1 MGLINDLPAWI
12 QEIRDRAD
20 KATEGPWTAEDANP
34 HKPHKRFA
42 FYIPEIMSAPS
53 MPQYDGLTTED
64 AEFIAHSRTDVPRL
78 VELVGEMAEALEAA
92 LEHLSLGQYVAS
104 PGKCRVCGGYVH
116 TKCLTVCEQCAAR
129 MVREVL
135 TKYHGEVENA

>member
-1 MGLINDLPAWI
+1 MNCDD
-12 QEIRDRAD
+12 RDFASMLRVTTAPDSERPEDTVAIVLLQMPLEACVAD
-20 KATEGPWTAEDANP
+20 ERWDEN
-34 HKPHKRFA
+34 
-42 FYIPEIMSAPS
+42 
-53 MPQYDGLTTED
+53 
-64 AEFIAHSRTDVPRL
+64 AEFIVHARTDVPRL
-78 VELVGEMAEALEAA
+78 IELVGEMAEALEAA